1 MIEKFT
7 RAFQNVYIEEIKQY
21 KHFISSG
28 LYENYYKQV
37 NEEICSME
45 QIFYAQSA
53 PMSDFEFDCGEQ
65 ELVFDVSIKQLLC
78 YRFLSSLYIG
88 LYSIWELQCMNLM
101 ARKLDS
107 CSERIKEFANVVNA
121 LKHGNNP
128 LKDRISSYQKLKESN
143 SNYIKR
149 SKKFEK
155 IIPYLHGGEILNIS
169 IDDLLSICDA
179 IIEIW
184 GRDELV
190 R

>member
-1 MIEKFT
+1 MMEKFT

-28 LYENYYKQV
+28 VYENYYKQV
-37 NEEICSME
+37 HEEICSME
-45 QIFYAQSA
+45 HNFYTQSTS
-53 PMSDFEFDCGEQ
+53 MSDFEFDCGEQ
-65 ELVFDVSIKQLLC
+65 ELVFDASIKQLLC

-107 CSERIKEFANVVNA
+107 CSERIKEFANVVNT

-128 LKDRISSYQKLKESN
+128 LKDRVWSYQKLKDSN
-143 SNYIKR
+143 SKYLKR
-149 SKKFEK
+149 SIKFEK

-169 IDDLLSICDA
+169 IEDLLSLCDE
-179 IIEIW
+179 IIDIW
-184 GRDELV
+184 ERDELS
-190 R
+190 